1 MAGVITG
8 SVVVPQSA
16 CLRPSNRPVGNLSLP
31 LSLSISR
38 RIRPTATISIVPAQR
53 SNRLMFVVR
62 RKAIEETFALT
73 GLVLKVVGLTFGLA
87 AAHSSS
93 DGNQS
98 QCRSYDS
105 SEASFGPS
113 LMGCSSS
120 AEREIHAEGGNH
132 QDQD

>member
-1 MAGVITG
+1 MAFSAPLAIVASRSPQVLGRMRKLFEISSQMAGVITA

-38 RIRPTATISIVPAQR
+38 RIQPTATISIVPAQR

-73 GLVLKVVGLTFGLA
+73 GLVLKVVGLTFG
-87 AAHSSS
+87 
-93 DGNQS
+93 
-98 QCRSYDS
+98 
-105 SEASFGPS
+105 
-113 LMGCSSS
+113 
-120 AEREIHAEGGNH
+120 
-132 QDQD
+132 